1 MLHTLEAAQHWKK
14 ATWDA
19 KDACETETIAC
30 FSQDVRA
37 WTCLLKHLFLNKG
50 PLLGSVRSLAVV
62 GYLPNVAGITPRP
75 SMPGLVVV

>member
-1 MLHTLEAAQHWKK
+1 MLHTLEAAQNWKK

-37 WTCLLKHLFLNKG
+37 WTCLLKHLFAQG
-50 PLLGSVRSLAVV
+50 AIAWV
-62 GYLPNVAGITPRP
+62 GTLFGCSWVLT
-75 SMPGLVVV
+75 